1 MPTREEKARASTS
14 WRVFWPPS
22 VPAAR
27 RPRALARLGNKE
39 GLRRIQAEVARQGH
53 SHFDLK
59 LAHAVKYDAVS
70 RWLLRHLPPAQEGYM
85 IKLGGDKPGA
95 ADSTNQA
102 CQEKATTPRLEGA
115 GAGGPADSA
124 GQPHRRDASANEASS
139 PSTPLWTPQAVEAA
153 AAASWANRAPPAGLL
168 ALKLATLW
176 ENPGPKGLRVLDTGT
191 ERVSGE
197 TVAGNR
203 TIAY

>member
-1 MPTREEKARASTS
+1 MASTS

-22 VPAAR
+22 VPVPKRA
-27 RPRALARLGNKE
+27 RALARLGNK
-39 GLRRIQAEVARQGH
+39 GGQRRIQAEVARQGH

-70 RWLLRHLPPAQEGYM
+70 RWLLRHLPPAPEGDM
-85 IKLGGDKPGA
+85 IQLGGDKPGA

-102 CQEKATTPRLEGA
+102 CQDKASAPRLEGE

-153 AAASWANRAPPAGLL
+153 AAASSTTRAPPAGLL

-176 ENPGPKGLRVLDTGT
+176 ENPDPKGPRVLDTT
-191 ERVSGE
+191 E
-197 TVAGNR
+197 AF
-203 TIAY
+203 